1 MNEKKMKVLCFGAGA
16 IGSYIGGSLS
26 LDGHEV
32 HFVDRPEAIG
42 KIKKQGIQLVL
53 PQGAFDLKPEKLWS
67 SLNDALQNQPFDF
80 SIVAVKS
87 FDTESLVQSWE
98 EKKDLIPPVL
108 CLQNGVENEIL
119 IQSKV
124 GEKKT
129 ISGTVTTAIGRIRKG
144 IVVERLRGIGIEDKN
159 DLTHEIISIMN
170 RAGLNAVA
178 FQDARAMKWSKL
190 LTNLT
195 TNASSAILGMTPSDI
210 ISNPD
215 LYKIEI
221 EQLRETLRVM
231 HAQRIPVTNLPG
243 TPVKLFAMVVKQ
255 FPLFISKLVL
265 KKSISAGRGAKMP
278 SFYLDLISNR
288 KKSEVDYLNGAVV
301 RYGKKVNVRT
311 PVNETLTA
319 TLLELTN
326 GSIPLSEFD
335 HLPEKYQKLFIH

>member
-1 MNEKKMKVLCFGAGA
+1 
-16 IGSYIGGSLS
+16 
-26 LDGHEV
+26 
-32 HFVDRPEAIG
+32 
-42 KIKKQGIQLVL
+42 
-53 PQGAFDLKPEKLWS
+53 
-67 SLNDALQNQPFDF
+67 
-80 SIVAVKS
+80 
-87 FDTESLVQSWE
+87 
-98 EKKDLIPPVL
+98 
-108 CLQNGVENEIL
+108 
-119 IQSKV
+119 
-124 GEKKT
+124 
-129 ISGTVTTAIGRIRKG
+129 
-144 IVVERLRGIGIEDKN
+144 
-159 DLTHEIISIMN
+159 MN